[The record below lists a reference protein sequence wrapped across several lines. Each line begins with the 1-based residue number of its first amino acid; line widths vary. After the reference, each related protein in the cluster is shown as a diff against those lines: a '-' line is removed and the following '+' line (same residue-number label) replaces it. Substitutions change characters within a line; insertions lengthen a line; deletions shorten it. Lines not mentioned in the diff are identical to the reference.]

1 MSPYKDKKV
10 AIIGLSV
17 EGVDTA
23 AFFAKEQAV
32 LTFCDRRTKESLGKT
47 YTTLAALS
55 SRFQLGDAYVSRLD
69 GFDLI
74 VRTPGMSLRTPQLQ
88 SAAAK
93 GIPIESQTTLFF
105 KHCQAPIIG
114 VTGTKG
120 KGTTS
125 TLIHTILRA
134 SGRNSWLGGNVG
146 TPLLS
151 RVREIAPSDIV
162 VLELS
167 SFQLEDL
174 TRSPHVAVVLK
185 VTQEHLANFDPLA
198 TNYHTSRE
206 AYVEAKKSIV
216 RHQKNHDMVVCNA
229 DDPTSVSF
237 SKETRGKA
245 YYFSRSQSSADSFV
259 NDRAVYVKWNNGVHL
274 ICRLSDIH
282 LLGMH
287 NLENIASAALVGV
300 LMGAPIES
308 IRGAVRTFKGLEHR
322 LEYVRTVSGVAY
334 YDDSFSTVPET
345 TIAAIESFTVPL
357 VLIAG
362 GSEKGSDYSG
372 LGKKIAASDTKAL
385 VVVGQMAQRI
395 AKAATDAGYTGEIVR
410 GLQSMEEIVS
420 VCAQKAKHGDA
431 VLLSPACASFDMFTN
446 YKERG
451 SLFKQEVLR
460 LS

>member
-1 MSPYKDKKV
+1 
-10 AIIGLSV
+10 
-17 EGVDTA
+17 
-23 AFFAKEQAV
+23 
-32 LTFCDRRTKESLGKT
+32 
-47 YTTLAALS
+47 
-55 SRFQLGDAYVSRLD
+55 
-69 GFDLI
+69 
-74 VRTPGMSLRTPQLQ
+74 
-88 SAAAK
+88 
-93 GIPIESQTTLFF
+93 
-105 KHCQAPIIG
+105 
-114 VTGTKG
+114 
-120 KGTTS
+120 
-125 TLIHTILRA
+125 
-134 SGRNSWLGGNVG
+134 
-146 TPLLS
+146 
-151 RVREIAPSDIV
+151 
-162 VLELS
+162 
-167 SFQLEDL
+167 
-174 TRSPHVAVVLK
+174 
-185 VTQEHLANFDPLA
+185 
-198 TNYHTSRE
+198 
-206 AYVEAKKSIV
+206 
-216 RHQKNHDMVVCNA
+216 
-229 DDPTSVSF
+229 
-237 SKETRGKA
+237 
-245 YYFSRSQSSADSFV
+245 
-259 NDRAVYVKWNNGVHL
+259 
-274 ICRLSDIH
+274 
-282 LLGMH
+282 MH